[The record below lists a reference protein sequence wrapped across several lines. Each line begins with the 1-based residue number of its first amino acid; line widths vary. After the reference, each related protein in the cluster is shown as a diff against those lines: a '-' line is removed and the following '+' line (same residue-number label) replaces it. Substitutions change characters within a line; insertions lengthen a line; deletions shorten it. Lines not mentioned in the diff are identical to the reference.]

1 MSMDPKK
8 AFEAVDGLC
17 QSWALGSYV
26 HHVRHVKDRAE
37 QGHEFLVI
45 FSMPQP
51 TKPVPELVA
60 TATFTVKPR
69 GEGEAPKVSYII
81 EKQKNRFPG
90 ERPIRKQWLDAAIRR
105 KAIVLECSAMF
116 ADKGRLPQP
125 LAFVPGKYKAAQA
138 IADAAFDGADEN
150 QERLMEAANDLADAQ
165 AAALQQMFESDA
177 ELEQLL
183 VSIFKDGDADG
194 NGYLDPKEFRTLLET
209 SQLGLDESSVRQI
222 LMLADANGDGK
233 IEYAEFAP
241 LGADIIQ
248 TMRLRQLNAAEEAV
262 RNEEAE
268 LMAREVIHGLG
279 EEEIVEM
286 LLSAF
291 RSFDK
296 DNSGRLERGEIVECL
311 KSLQLGAT
319 KLTPREIKMIM
330 SFIDEDES
338 GTIEYNEF
346 APLMFNY
353 LVEALKLGF
362 LQSESDDLVEY
373 LSMHLASY
381 DAEEDGRL
389 TTKMLKAAMIEADL
403 VKLTPIQL
411 QTVLADAPVDSEGKV
426 MISNFVGPAARMI
439 IKLSDPALERKRH
452 MVTKMAKITPLQAIT
467 PEEQKRLTNM
477 ARNVFQ
483 AYDADGS
490 GKLDRAE
497 FQKCLFESKLGLN
510 EHQIQKLMFAAD
522 ENDDGAI
529 DYNEFADLFFNCM
542 LEMTREQS
550 IERMLRDE
558 SIASIKASF
567 MFLLDELMI
576 PLHLAFDIASG
587 GQDSCDKDVLLGF
600 LWPKC
605 VGEWGVMPE
614 AIDVLAARI
623 MEHPEAAVGW
633 HALCEMIE
641 KLAFEEPPSETGAP
655 AAA

>member
-1 MSMDPKK
+1 
-8 AFEAVDGLC
+8 
-17 QSWALGSYV
+17 
-26 HHVRHVKDRAE
+26 
-37 QGHEFLVI
+37 
-45 FSMPQP
+45 
-51 TKPVPELVA
+51 
-60 TATFTVKPR
+60 
-69 GEGEAPKVSYII
+69 
-81 EKQKNRFPG
+81 
-90 ERPIRKQWLDAAIRR
+90 
-105 KAIVLECSAMF
+105 
-116 ADKGRLPQP
+116 
-125 LAFVPGKYKAAQA
+125 
-138 IADAAFDGADEN
+138 
-150 QERLMEAANDLADAQ
+150 
-165 AAALQQMFESDA
+165 
-177 ELEQLL
+177 
-183 VSIFKDGDADG
+183 
-194 NGYLDPKEFRTLLET
+194 
-209 SQLGLDESSVRQI
+209 
-222 LMLADANGDGK
+222 
-233 IEYAEFAP
+233 
-241 LGADIIQ
+241 
-248 TMRLRQLNAAEEAV
+248 
-262 RNEEAE
+262 
-268 LMAREVIHGLG
+268 
-279 EEEIVEM
+279 
-286 LLSAF
+286 
-291 RSFDK
+291 
-296 DNSGRLERGEIVECL
+296 
-311 KSLQLGAT
+311 
-319 KLTPREIKMIM
+319 
-330 SFIDEDES
+330 
-338 GTIEYNEF
+338 
-346 APLMFNY
+346 
-353 LVEALKLGF
+353 
-362 LQSESDDLVEY
+362 
-373 LSMHLASY
+373 
-381 DAEEDGRL
+381 
-389 TTKMLKAAMIEADL
+389 
-403 VKLTPIQL
+403 
-411 QTVLADAPVDSEGKV
+411 
-426 MISNFVGPAARMI
+426 
-439 IKLSDPALERKRH
+439 

-605 VGEWGVMPE
+605 VEEWGVMPE